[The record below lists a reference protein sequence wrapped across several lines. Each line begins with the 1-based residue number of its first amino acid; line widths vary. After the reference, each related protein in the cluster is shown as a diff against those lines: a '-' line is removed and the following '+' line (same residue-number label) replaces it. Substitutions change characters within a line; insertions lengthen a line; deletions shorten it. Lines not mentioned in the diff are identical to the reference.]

1 MKQEQSDYLKSIKA
15 GLDLGMLKQLPLNK
29 EVLSDPRL
37 SLELLNNKYKGGEGA
52 VWNQGEKNA
61 QSLVN
66 LASYNFRQ
74 VRDLPH
80 ELNAELNPSPIKEKG
95 KIIGG
100 VNARPNIFGE

>member
-37 SLELLNNKYKGGEGA
+37 SLELLNNKYKAGEGA

-61 QSLVN
+61 
-66 LASYNFRQ
+66 
-74 VRDLPH
+74 
-80 ELNAELNPSPIKEKG
+80 
-95 KIIGG
+95 
-100 VNARPNIFGE
+100 